1 MKINFKVIASF
12 LGSLLGFNGL
22 FMLSC
27 LSASYYYTDGSEN
40 ALWFSS
46 AITIGCGLLLFIVG
60 RGHQKN
66 ISKKEAY
73 LVVTLGWLLMTLSG
87 CLPYIFNNNISTFAA
102 AFFES
107 MSGYTTTGASVL
119 TDIEAV
125 DKGILLWRSTTHWIG
140 GMGIIV
146 LTIAI
151 LPILGIGGMQ
161 LFNAE
166 SPGLKAEKLNPRIT
180 GTAKRLWV
188 LYFMLT
194 LLETVML
201 KYAGMGWFDALNHA
215 FSTMSTGGFSTKN
228 ASIMF
233 YDQNHAIQWIIICF
247 MFIAGMN
254 FALTYFAFI
263 GRFKK
268 ILRDHE
274 FRFYA
279 TVILVGA
286 IVSTCVVAI
295 NQVAPGWNF
304 PFRDSLF
311 QVIAVV
317 TTTGFVSA
325 DMTLD
330 PLLTTLLFM
339 LLFAGGMTGSTAG
352 GIKSVR
358 HLLIFRNSW
367 VEFKRLLH
375 PNAVL
380 PIRLNKSAVR
390 GRVTFN
396 IMAFVI
402 IYFLIFVFSSL
413 TMSLLGEDFITAIG
427 VAASCLGNV
436 GPALGSAGPVNNY
449 ADLSEAGKLFLSFI
463 MLVGRLEL
471 FTVLILFTPFYWRKY

>member
-1 MKINFKVIASF
+1 MKLNYKVIASF
-12 LGSLLGFNGL
+12 LGSLLGFNAL
-22 FMLSC
+22 FMLAC
-27 LSASYYYTDGSEN
+27 LVASYYYQDESWD
-40 ALWFSS
+40 ALWKSIGITMAC
-46 AITIGCGLLLFIVG
+46 AIVLFAIG

-73 LVVTLGWLLMTLSG
+73 LVVTLGWILMTLSG
-87 CLPYIFNNNISTFAA
+87 CLPYIFNGDIPSFASA
-102 AFFES
+102 VFET

-166 SPGLKAEKLNPRIT
+166 SPGLKADKINPRIT
-180 GTAKRLWV
+180 GTAKRLWA
-188 LYFMLT
+188 LYFLLT
-194 LLETVML
+194 LLETVLL
-201 KYAGMGWFDALNHA
+201 KYSGMGWFDALNHA

-228 ASIMF
+228 ASIMH
-233 YDQNHAIQWIIICF
+233 YDYNQAIQWIIIVF
-247 MFIAGMN
+247 MFVAGMN
-254 FALTYFAFI
+254 FALTYFAFV
-263 GRFKK
+263 GNFKK
-268 ILRDHE
+268 IIHDHE

-279 TVILVGA
+279 TVVLVGA
-286 IVSTCVVAI
+286 LVSTAVVWI
-295 NQVAPGWNF
+295 QETSPGWNF

-311 QVIAVV
+311 QVVAVV

-330 PLLTTLLFM
+330 PLLSTIFFM

-367 VEFKRLLH
+367 MEFKRLLH

-380 PIRLNKSAVR
+380 PIRLNKAAVR

-402 IYFLIFVFSSL
+402 IYFLIFAFSSL
-413 TMSLLGEDFITAIG
+413 TMSLLGEDFMTSIG

-436 GPALGSAGPVNNY
+436 GPALGSASPVGNY
-449 ADLSEAGKLFLSFI
+449 ASISEAGKLFLSFI